1 MFFEIVGELSEVET
15 IASGRGI
22 KEIARLRYRDHQV
35 SGRDSA
41 YRRTALV

>member
-22 KEIARLRYRDHQV
+22 KEIARLRKVY
-35 SGRDSA
+35 G
-41 YRRTALV
+41 